1 MKILRKVLPLCL
13 LVLLL
18 AACTFS
24 AAPTVTPLPSA
35 THTLAATATN
45 TPAPTETPT
54 PEPSPTETPA
64 PTATNTLIPFPGFS
78 HLFEFN
84 KAWIANNQTFFYFL
98 NSQVNMNVY
107 GIIAGEYPF
116 ACSPDP
122 MYPNHMECSCDFTDW
137 KMPNLEFVFYAD
149 EAHTQEVDRR
159 TFFTGLSDEARGI
172 PEFAEY
178 LANERTD
185 EFTKTL
191 NRKLLGYALGRSLQL
206 SDQPLLESVQEK
218 LKQNG
223 GRFGTLIETIVLS
236 PQFRQQRCRDF
247 DPAAFRLA
255 RVSQKTALPEP
266 APPGAKP

>member
-116 ACSPDP
+116 SCSPDP
-122 MYPNHMECSCDFTDW
+122 MYPNHMKCSSDFTDW
-137 KMPNLEFVFYAD
+137 KKSWVEFVFYAD
-149 EAHTQEVDRR
+149 EARTQEVDRR

-172 PEFAEY
+172 PEGCEAEFRIYDGKCYVAYTCYDSLGNY
-178 LANERTD
+178 LYSFNNYPPNGNFEG
-185 EFTKTL
+185 FT
-191 NRKLLGYALGRSLQL
+191 G
-206 SDQPLLESVQEK
+206 
-218 LKQNG
+218 
-223 GRFGTLIETIVLS
+223 I
-236 PQFRQQRCRDF
+236 C
-247 DPAAFRLA
+247 
-255 RVSQKTALPEP
+255 
-266 APPGAKP
+266 PGW